1 MTWVGWAICSLAS
14 FILLIAALGVIR
26 LPDALA
32 RQHAATKA
40 GALAVS
46 LFTTGLVLLAW
57 DAGWGWAWLWRLLAI
72 VTILLLTLPL
82 ASHGLARAGVME
94 RERLGDTV
102 PPRAPN
108 PPQRLMR

>member
-1 MTWVGWAICSLAS
+1 MTWIGWAICSLAS

-40 GALAVS
+40 ATLAVS
-46 LFTTGLVLLAW
+46 LFATGLALVAW